1 MDERKYP
8 GYTSGGVDD
17 SLVSEFLPP
26 EECHVS
32 SQFSE
37 AEEIPTKAFSLLV
50 RAKRNGQWWM
60 LKGLKPEYRNDLVYQ
75 ELLRKEYNLLSQLKH
90 HDVVAVSSME
100 QVDGYGE
107 CIVMEWI
114 DGVTL
119 KQWLAG
125 KHTAKEKRR
134 ILAQLLDAV
143 EYVHKKQVVH
153 RDLKP
158 ENVMITNNGQN
169 VKLIDFGLADT
180 DSYAVFK
187 QPAGTEGF
195 IAPEQSNGSRPDS
208 RNDIYS
214 IGSIM
219 ALMHLGW
226 WYRKVINRC
235 HEPIEKRYNDIATL
249 RKTLRNAHRRP
260 YTVSLLLV
268 LMLLLGVGAYKYY
281 DYKVNQI
288 DIHVT
293 AHFVIGNFKYESWG
307 NDEVTIRCIKDADSY
322 VEIPAVIS
330 YDRAKYKITEVT
342 FDAFSNCYN
351 LQTLVLPNNQVHI
364 MKDAFRG
371 CDHLSKLYMRS
382 AKPYDIGSEIWKTDI
397 TKVFEAYHFSKVTLY
412 VPKGSLKAYR
422 NSEWKR
428 FKNIKEYV

>member
-1 MDERKYP
+1 MDERIYHEYP
-8 GYTSGGVDD
+8 SGGVDD
-17 SLVSEFLPP
+17 SLASDFLPP

-37 AEEIPTKAFSLLV
+37 AEEIPTKGFSLLV

-60 LKGLKPEYRNDLVYQ
+60 LKGLKPEYRNDFVYQ

-100 QVDGYGE
+100 QVAGYGE

-119 KQWLAG
+119 RQWNG
-125 KHTAKEKRR
+125 VKHTAKEKRR

-214 IGSIM
+214 LGSIM

-226 WYRKVINRC
+226 WYRKVVNRC
-235 HEPIEKRYNDIATL
+235 HESIEKRYSDIATL
-249 RKTLRNAHRRP
+249 RKSLRKARRRP
-260 YTVSLLLV
+260 YIVCFLLA
-268 LMLLLGVGAYKYY
+268 LMLVLGVGAYQYY
-281 DYKVNQI
+281 DYKENHP
-288 DIHVT
+288 DISVT
-293 AHFVIGNFKYESWG
+293 ADFTIGNFRYESWG
-307 NDEVTIRCIKDADSY
+307 NDEVTINCTKDADSY
-322 VEIPAVIS
+322 VEIPSKVS
-330 YDRAKYKITEVT
+330 YSHVNYKVTEIT
-342 FDAFSNCYN
+342 FDAFSNCQK
-351 LQTLVLPNNQVHI
+351 LQTLIIPNNQMHI
-364 MKDAFRG
+364 MKGAFKG
-371 CDHLSKLYMRS
+371 CDQLSNLYLRS
-382 AKPYDIGSEIWKTDI
+382 SKPYPIGSEIWKTDI
-397 TKVFEAYHFSKVTLY
+397 TKVFDASHFSKVTLY

-422 NSEWKR
+422 NSDWKR
-428 FKNIKEYV
+428 FKNIKEYL

>member
-1 MDERKYP
+1 MDERIYHEYP
-8 GYTSGGVDD
+8 SGGVDD
-17 SLVSEFLPP
+17 SLASDFLPP

-37 AEEIPTKAFSLLV
+37 AEEIPTKGFSLLV

-60 LKGLKPEYRNDLVYQ
+60 LKGLKPEYRNDFVYQ
-75 ELLRKEYNLLSQLKH
+75 ELLRKEYTLLSQLEH
-90 HDVVAVSSME
+90 HDVVTVNSME
-100 QVDGYGE
+100 QVAGYGE

-114 DGVTL
+114 DGGTL
-119 KQWLAG
+119 RQWIG
-125 KHTAKEKRR
+125 GNHTAKEKRR

-214 IGSIM
+214 IGSIL
-219 ALMHLGW
+219 ALMQLGW
-226 WYRKVINRC
+226 RYRKVIKRC
-235 HEPIEKRYNDIATL
+235 HESIEKRYTDIASL
-249 RKTLRNAHRRP
+249 RKALHNVRRRLRINIC
-260 YTVSLLLV
+260 LLV
-268 LMLLLGVGAYKYY
+268 LVLLVGVGAYKYY
-281 DYKVNQI
+281 DYKENHL
-288 DIHVT
+288 DISVT
-293 AHFVIGNFKYESWG
+293 ADFTIDNFRYESWG
-307 NDEVTIRCIKDADSY
+307 NDEVTIKCRKDVDSY
-322 VEIPAVIS
+322 VEIPSKVS
-330 YDRAKYKITEVT
+330 YSHIKYKVTEIT
-342 FDAFSNCYN
+342 FNAFSNCRE
-351 LQTLVLPNNQVHI
+351 LQTLIIPNQRMQI
-364 MKDAFRG
+364 MEGAFKG
-371 CDHLSKLYMRS
+371 CDQLSKLYMRS
-382 AKPYDIGSEIWKTDI
+382 SKPYPIGSEIWKTDI
-397 TKVFEAYHFSKVTLY
+397 TKVFDASHFSRVTIY
-412 VPKGSLKAYR
+412 VPKGSLNAYR
-422 NSEWKR
+422 KSEWGR